1 VEVSLN
7 LSQLN
12 FTQIDPKYIVLAIV
26 VLVVILLV
34 AAISAGRRSATR
46 ARIRERF
53 GPEYDRAVQAHGSER
68 LAEAQL
74 LDRTRRVEK
83 LNLRELAPAERTRF
97 TDQWNSLQARFVD
110 SPQGATAEA
119 DDLLVSLMEVRG
131 YPMSDFEQ
139 RAADISVDHPVVVE
153 NYRSAHAIAQ
163 RLHRG
168 EASTEDLRKAM
179 LHYRTLFDEMVH
191 TTPTEGRSEGR
202 RDVA

>member
-7 LSQLN
+7 FSQFN
-12 FTQIDPKYIVLAIV
+12 FNQIDPKYIVLAIV
-26 VLVVILLV
+26 VLVLVLLV
-34 AAISAGRRSATR
+34 AVVSARRRSATR
-46 ARIRERF
+46 ARMRERF
-53 GPEYDRAVQAHGSER
+53 GPEYDRAVQAQGSER
-68 LAEAQL
+68 RADAQL

-110 SPQGATAEA
+110 SPQGAVAEA
-119 DDLLVSLMEVRG
+119 DDLLVLLMEVRG

-139 RAADISVDHPVVVE
+139 RAADISVDHPIVVE
-153 NYRSAHAIAQ
+153 NYRTAHAIAQ
-163 RLHRG
+163 GLRRG
-168 EASTEDLRKAM
+168 EAATEDLRKAM

-191 TTPTEGRSEGR
+191 PTPEERRPDGR